1 MKTYKLIPQ
10 FRDNCVIQ
18 GKKDWL
24 SEYQRGDTI
33 FLISS
38 QPSKKFSII
47 SKIEALEF
55 NDDPKIFI
63 DKRNLEEF
71 GENDEVYVLK
81 YNPAEALE
89 IKINVSNEYGIITKG
104 DWTSNIK
111 PSLVNKLIDMGQE
124 VSFLIPWDGGAPIIG
139 SGIINYTLPS
149 PPVFIGER
157 TRIFLEK
164 SSNEELSKIKSD
176 NITRKKDRVD
186 ILEKQ
191 IKQNTIEFIK
201 KIKHENYPNKGQK
214 YQFKA
219 TNPRQLFNSILTIFK
234 GLEPIEDP
242 NEQFFDVKEQDYLAT
257 AVFLNKQDHD
267 GFKIIDI
274 QIMSS
279 ENSGTL
285 IVWVTG
291 ESESIIMEM
300 LRRYDSK
307 ISELKQG
314 LEQRT
319 EVISAQC
326 PECGGDLP
334 IKNIDMNG
342 IIECVFCNKTS
353 KIPKALRY

>member
-1 MKTYKLIPQ
+1 MKTYKLISQ

-24 SEYQRGDTI
+24 LDYQRGDTI

-38 QPSKKFSII
+38 QPSKKYSII
-47 SKIEALEF
+47 TKIEALEF
-55 NDDPKIFI
+55 SENPRILV

-71 GENDEVYVLK
+71 GENDEVYILK
-81 YNPAEALE
+81 YNPAEAIE
-89 IKINVSNEYGIITKG
+89 VHINISNEFRIITRG

-111 PSLVNKLIDMGQE
+111 PSLLNKLIDVGQE
-124 VSFLIPWDGGAPIIG
+124 ISFLIPWEGGAPIIG
-139 SGIINYTLPS
+139 SGIVNYTLPS

-157 TRIFLEK
+157 TRIFLDK
-164 SSNEELSKIKSD
+164 SSNEELIKIKSY
-176 NITRKKDRVD
+176 NMTRKKDRVD
-186 ILEKQ
+186 VLEKQ
-191 IKQNTIEFIK
+191 IKQNTIEFIG

-219 TNPRQLFNSILTIFK
+219 TNPKQLFNLMLNIFK
-234 GLEPIEDP
+234 GLEPIEEP

-257 AVFLNKQDHD
+257 AVFLDKYDPD
-267 GFKIIDI
+267 GFKLIDV

-291 ESESIIMEM
+291 ENESIISEM
-300 LRRYDSK
+300 LGRYDLK

-314 LEQRT
+314 LEQRV
-319 EVISAQC
+319 EVVSAQC
-326 PECGGDLP
+326 PECGGTLP
-334 IKNIDMNG
+334 IKDIDMNG
-342 IIECVFCNKTS
+342 MIECVFCNKIS